1 MYIFLVTLPDESFS
15 FLYLFKYINYDCRE
29 HSFIVSVLPSLVD
42 CGLCLLAQLLGK
54 QLLLLQQTQEKNTI
68 DSVCVSL
75 THADDS

>member
-15 FLYLFKYINYDCRE
+15 FLYLFKYINYDCHE

-54 QLLLLQQTQEKNTI
+54 KLLLLANIKEASLTL
-68 DSVCVSL
+68 SVCL
-75 THADDS
+75 